1 MNRYDVI
8 VLGTG
13 GVGSATVLELARRGL
28 RVLGLDRFPAGH
40 DRGSSHGETR
50 IIRKAYFEHPDYV
63 PLLQRAYVLWRK
75 LEAAYGKQL
84 LFEAG
89 LIEIGP
95 PNGTVI
101 PGVLECA
108 AEHDLNVSLLD
119 ATDVAERY
127 PGFIISPGAQVVY
140 ERDGGYLL
148 VEQCV
153 LAHLAT
159 AKAAG
164 AELRTDQAVVS
175 WTQENGG
182 ITVQTETD
190 SWRAD
195 KLVITAGAWAKSLLA
210 DLNIPLRIVRKHVHW
225 YHCDRPVYHQD
236 QGCPVFFYEV
246 DDSYFYGFPQID
258 ARGVKVSEHSGGTV
272 IEDPLTD
279 DKSIEPADQERVEQF
294 LLRHLPGVSSQ
305 PTDHGVCYYTLS
317 PDEHFIVDQHP
328 LYDRVSFAAGLSGHG
343 FKFTGVLG
351 EVLADLTCDG
361 TTSLPIGFM
370 RCDRPGLVGD

>member
-1 MNRYDVI
+1 MNTYDVI

-13 GVGSATVLELARRGL
+13 GVGSAAVLQLARRGL
-28 RVLGLDRFPAGH
+28 RVLGLDRFPGGH

-63 PLLQRAYVLWRK
+63 PLVQRAYELWRE
-75 LEAAYGKQL
+75 LEAASGQQL
-84 LFEAG
+84 LFEVG

-95 PNGTVI
+95 ANGIVI
-101 PGVLECA
+101 PGILQCA
-108 AEHDLNVSLLD
+108 AEYDLDVSMLD
-119 ATDVAERY
+119 ATDVAHRHL
-127 PGFIISPGAQVVY
+127 GFVISPDAQAVY
-140 ERDGGYLL
+140 EREGGYLL
-148 VEQCV
+148 VEPCV
-153 LAHLAT
+153 LAHLET

-190 SWRAD
+190 TWRAD

-225 YHCDRPVYHQD
+225 YRCDRPVYRQD
-236 QGCPVFFYEV
+236 RGCPVFFYEV
-246 DDSYFYGFPQID
+246 DHSYFYGFPQMD
-258 ARGVKVSEHSGGTV
+258 TRGVKVSEHSGGTV

-279 DKSIEPADQERVEQF
+279 DKSIELADQERVEQF

-305 PTDHGVCYYTLS
+305 PTDHGVCYYTVS
-317 PDEHFIVDQHP
+317 PDEHFIVDRHP

-351 EVLADLTCDG
+351 ELLADLTCDG
-361 TTSLPIGFM
+361 TTSLPIAFM
-370 RCDRPGLVGD
+370 RCDRPGLVSD